1 MFGAMEVAGPY
12 APKVRSEDYNG
23 QEKEDTGDFEPQD
36 TTDAAKGPEKA
47 AHATGNASAGL
58 TGGSAGRSVLGRRDR
73 RSLADRGA
81 GGRGCTGCHA
91 LAGDATG
98 DAQPYT

>member
-1 MFGAMEVAGPY
+1 MEVAGPY

-58 TGGSAGRSVLGRRDR
+58 TGGSAGRSVLGR
-73 RSLADRGA
+73 A